1 MVRHYPVQGVLAMK
15 IASAFLALL
24 IAFPPPISAADADV
38 ETSTSSAAVLISTEA
53 LVEPVTVTAP
63 RLREEAVLETARTAG
78 AGAAVAG
85 GGLMAYTILFTAG
98 GPFGWAAAL
107 VFLGGMTAYMSHRR
121 LKGNDDFNWS
131 ARPKEAPPQAARTP

>member
-1 MVRHYPVQGVLAMK
+1 MR

-24 IAFPPPISAADADV
+24 IAFPPPLFAADADV
-38 ETSTSSAAVLISTEA
+38 ENSTSSAAIVLSTEP
-53 LVEPVTVTAP
+53 LTGPVTVTAP
-63 RLREEAVLETARTAG
+63 RLTEKTVLETTRAAG
-78 AGAAVAG
+78 AGTAVAG

-121 LKGNDDFNWS
+121 LQGKDDFSWS
-131 ARPKEAPPQAARTP
+131 ARPDAAPATARKTAAE